1 MRIQVETVHLSLK
14 YNALLA
20 KDYYPALRACS
31 VAKTICHP
39 APRRVQWSTLS
50 VLESTNL
57 RICFCC
63 NYVMTI
69 FNVIYQA
76 RATSQRDI
84 QTLRKELKWI
94 RLAVEYF
101 WLNTRCFDSR
111 WNTASSVWY
120 IFSIETK
127 TKSKWRTKIVKIH
140 VNYDRVSKPPSRL
153 WFSLF

>member
-20 KDYYPALRACS
+20 KDYYPPLHACS
-31 VAKTICHP
+31 IAKTICHP
-39 APRRVQWSTLS
+39 APRRVQLSTLS

-69 FNVIYQA
+69 FNVIYQT

-101 WLNTRCFDSR
+101 
-111 WNTASSVWY
+111 
-120 IFSIETK
+120 
-127 TKSKWRTKIVKIH
+127 
-140 VNYDRVSKPPSRL
+140 
-153 WFSLF
+153 